1 MLRGRPNISYE
12 LSVLK
17 QGVKFMYAGIKVFS
31 FAIFAFGLAL
41 GVISVSAQER
51 PAPPIS
57 GDAPTMGKMDG
68 RHRMRGGHDR
78 MMMRELRG
86 IKLTDP
92 QKEQIRIIQE
102 TYKPTQPEMDEMR
115 TLMKAKHDG
124 TLTDDQKT
132 RMESLHA
139 AQQQRME
146 NIRTQVMGIL
156 TAEQKAQIET
166 RKAER
171 EKKRAER
178 REKMKQRQNAP
189 LDRQ

>member
-1 MLRGRPNISYE
+1 MS
-12 LSVLK
+12 
-17 QGVKFMYAGIKVFS
+17 AGIRLFS
-31 FAIFAFGLAL
+31 LAIFAFGLAL

-51 PAPPIS
+51 PAQQPS
-57 GDAPTMGKMDG
+57 GDAASMDKMDG
-68 RHRMRGGHDR
+68 RHKMRGGDGR
-78 MMMRELRG
+78 MIMRELRG
-86 IKLTDP
+86 IKLTDA

-124 TLTDDQKT
+124 TLTEDQKT
-132 RMESLHA
+132 RIESLHA

-156 TAEQKAQIET
+156 TPEQKAQIET

-171 EKKRAER
+171 EKKMAER
-178 REKMKQRQNAP
+178 REQMRERPRQDMNSP
-189 LDRQ
+189 KPRDDDR